1 MKLFDAIRMSETELN
16 TCWDKIIAHL
26 TTHNQQYLISK
37 LGKVPPV
44 IWSKF
49 GFHVAGRYC
58 WTPQKDKIEMN
69 TNFLNINNPEE
80 FVISTMR
87 HEAAHCINNRIGSGG
102 NHDKMWKVIATILGD
117 DANIYHNY
125 ERPSNAPVRQVTI
138 HEFHCTCGQSSL
150 YAWIDSYRSDCSC
163 YCITSSDRRVVRF
176 AEIQC
181 SAGHAAHLCRY
192 CNDSQA

>member
-26 TTHNQQYLISK
+26 TTHNQQHLVSK

-58 WTPQKDKIEMN
+58 WTSQKDKIEMN

-102 NHDKMWKVIATILGD
+102 NHDKTWKTIATILGD

-125 ERPSNAPVRQVTI
+125 EKPSNAPVRQVTI
-138 HEFHCTCGQSSL
+138 YEFYCTCGQMFSL
-150 YAWIDSYRSDCSC
+150 TTRRLESAKKGKYLCKSCKKNLRDLFDSN
-163 YCITSSDRRVVRF
+163 
-176 AEIQC
+176 
-181 SAGHAAHLCRY
+181 GNLL
-192 CNDSQA
+192 